1 MKYTVYVIKHIG
13 TGTVLYV
20 GMTKNFKM
28 RVYQHLSLK
37 SNSKYWLAEIG
48 TNNVLIEP
56 VDEFNNKV
64 DALKYEDELI
74 LKYNTI
80 TNGYNK
86 CRSGLIFEEN
96 PEKYQRD
103 YRKEYQGT
111 DEFKEYQ
118 RKWQK
123 EYHNTDKFKEYKRKY
138 TNTDKYRGYQRKY
151 QKKYQGTDGFKEY
164 QRNWHRDYYHAKKMG
179 ISVDEYRKFKQNKN
193 QPIQL
198 TINF

>member
-1 MKYTVYVIKHIG
+1 MKYTVYLIRHIS

-20 GMTKNFKM
+20 GSTRNFK
-28 RVYQHLSLK
+28 RRTYQHLSLK
-37 SNSKYWLAEIG
+37 SNSKKWLSVIG
-48 TNNVLIEP
+48 TGNVLIEA
-56 VDEFNNKV
+56 VAEFDNKV

-96 PEKYQRD
+96 PEEYQRKYQ
-103 YRKEYQGT
+103 KEYQGT
-111 DEFKEYQ
+111 D
-118 RKWQK
+118 
-123 EYHNTDKFKEYKRKY
+123 KFKECQRKY
-138 TNTDKYRGYQRKY
+138 WKTDKYREYQRKY

-164 QRNWHRDYYHAKKMG
+164 QRNWHRDYYQAKKMVVS
-179 ISVDEYRKFKQNKN
+179 IDEYRKIKQNKN

>member
-74 LKYNTI
+74 LKYDTI
-80 TNGYNK
+80 KNGYNK

-96 PEKYQRD
+96 PEKYQ
-103 YRKEYQGT
+103 K
-111 DEFKEYQ
+111 K
-118 RKWQK
+118 
-123 EYHNTDKFKEYKRKY
+123 YHNTDKFKEYQKKY
-138 TNTDKYRGYQRKY
+138 QGTDKYRGYQREY

-164 QRNWHRDYYHAKKMG
+164 QRNWHRDYYKAKKLG
-179 ISVDEYRKFKQNKN
+179 VSINEYRKIKQNKN

>member
-20 GMTKNFKM
+20 GKTKNFKM

-37 SNSKYWLAEIG
+37 SNAKDWLSEIG

-56 VDEFNNKV
+56 VAEFSNET

-80 TNGYNK
+80 ENGYNK
-86 CRSGLIFEEN
+86 QRSGLIFLEN
-96 PEKYQRD
+96 PEKYL
-103 YRKEYQGT
+103 K
-111 DEFKEYQ
+111 K
-118 RKWQK
+118 
-123 EYHNTDKFKEYKRKY
+123 YHSTDKFKECQRKY
-138 TNTDKYRGYQRKY
+138 TKTDKYREYQREY

-164 QRNWHRDYYHAKKMG
+164 QRNWHRDYYHAKKLG
-179 ISVDEYRKFKQNKN
+179 VSIYEYRKIKQNKN

-198 TINF
+198 AINF

>member
-20 GMTKNFKM
+20 GKTKNFKM

-37 SNSKYWLAEIG
+37 SNTKKWLSAIG
-48 TNNVLIEP
+48 TGNVLIEA
-56 VDEFNNKV
+56 VAEFDNKV

-86 CRSGLIFEEN
+86 CRSGLIFLEN
-96 PEKYQRD
+96 PEKYQR
-103 YRKEYQGT
+103 
-111 DEFKEYQ
+111 
-118 RKWQK
+118 
-123 EYHNTDKFKEYKRKY
+123 EYHSTDKFKECQRKY
-138 TNTDKYRGYQRKY
+138 TKTDKYRGYQREY

-164 QRNWHRDYYHAKKMG
+164 QRKWHRDYYQAKKLG
-179 ISVDEYRKFKQNKN
+179 ISLDEYRKFKQNKN
-193 QPIQL
+193 QSIQL

>member
-96 PEKYQRD
+96 PE
-103 YRKEYQGT
+103 
-111 DEFKEYQ
+111 EYQ

-164 QRNWHRDYYHAKKMG
+164 QRNWHRDYYHAKKLG
-179 ISVDEYRKFKQNKN
+179 VSINEYRKIKQNKN